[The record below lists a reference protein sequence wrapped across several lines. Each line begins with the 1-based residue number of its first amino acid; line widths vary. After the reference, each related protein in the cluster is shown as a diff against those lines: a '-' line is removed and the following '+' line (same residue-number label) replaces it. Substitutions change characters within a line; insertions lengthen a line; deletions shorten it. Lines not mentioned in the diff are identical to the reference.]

1 VSVYI
6 AYGMHCLRFQTSEE
20 CDSRILVARKLGR
33 ASRENSMK
41 QISLICTVTLATTA
55 ALLELYTQQ
64 KKFKIIAL
72 ILQCLHKVSLAGD

>member
-1 VSVYI
+1 MACIACVSRL
-6 AYGMHCLRFQTSEE
+6 AFSHS
-20 CDSRILVARKLGR
+20 GR
-33 ASRENSMK
+33 AKIGAREPRKFDETNLV
-41 QISLICTVTLATTA
+41 SLICTVTLATTA